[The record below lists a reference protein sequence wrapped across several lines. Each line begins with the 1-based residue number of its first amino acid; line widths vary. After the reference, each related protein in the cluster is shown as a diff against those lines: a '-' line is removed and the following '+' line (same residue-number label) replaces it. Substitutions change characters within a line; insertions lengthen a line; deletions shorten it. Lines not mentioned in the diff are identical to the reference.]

1 MYKFCL
7 NCIDFFL
14 NLNLLSNFVVGFIN
28 KLKEKHLQSMKKGL
42 KKLGFLVA
50 VATICALSLG
60 NAQAQDAAKP
70 EKKSSIL
77 IGVKG
82 GVTVNKFQV
91 SSSMAATEYYSGGQ
105 ALAFAHI
112 NFNSWVGTALE
123 VGFSQ
128 SGAARFNRQ
137 DGSVPFTNGV
147 VDYRL
152 SNVQANFLTYFKL
165 PILSVYEPKIFFGPS
180 MDANVYATG
189 NRESVVF
196 DRTTK
201 TRTDATNS
209 FKSMD
214 WAMIVGLG
222 LDFDIKFATLMVDAR
237 YRHGI
242 TDINNARGLGSNAD
256 VRTRGWAV
264 NVGLGFKIG
273 K

>member
-1 MYKFCL
+1 
-7 NCIDFFL
+7 
-14 NLNLLSNFVVGFIN
+14 
-28 KLKEKHLQSMKKGL
+28 MKKGL
-42 KKLGFLVA
+42 KKLSLLVA
-50 VATICALSLG
+50 LATVFAFAFS

-70 EKKSSIL
+70 ESKSSFL

-82 GVTVNKFQV
+82 GLTVNKMLV
-91 SSSMAATEYYSGGQ
+91 SHDWSATNYYSGGQ
-105 ALAFAHI
+105 ALAFAHF

-128 SGAARFNRQ
+128 SGASRFQRT
-137 DGSVPFTNGV
+137 DFKAGTW
-147 VDYRL
+147 DYRL
-152 SNVQANFLTYFKL
+152 SNVQANLLTYFKL
-165 PILSVYEPKIFFGPS
+165 PVLSVYEPKVFIGPS

-189 NRESVVF
+189 NKEGVDFGS
-196 DRTTK
+196 TTK
-201 TRTDATNS
+201 TRYDETNS

-222 LDFDIKFATLMVDAR
+222 VDFDIKFATLMVDAR

-242 TDINNARGLGSNAD
+242 TDVNNARGLGSNAD
-256 VRTRGWAV
+256 VRTRGWAI

>member
-1 MYKFCL
+1 
-7 NCIDFFL
+7 
-14 NLNLLSNFVVGFIN
+14 
-28 KLKEKHLQSMKKGL
+28 MKKGL
-42 KKLGFLVA
+42 KNLGFLVA
-50 VATICALSLG
+50 VATICALSFG

-70 EKKSSIL
+70 EKKTSFL

-82 GVTVNKFQV
+82 GLTVNKFQV
-91 SSSMAATEYYSGGQ
+91 SSSVAETEYYSGGQ
-105 ALAFAHI
+105 ALVFGHL

-128 SGAARFNRQ
+128 SGTARYNYQ
-137 DGSVPFTNGV
+137 SNSVPTANAL

-152 SNVQANFLTYFKL
+152 SNVQANLLTYFKL
-165 PILSVYEPKIFFGPS
+165 PILSVYEPRVFIGPS

-189 NRESVVF
+189 NREGTTFGS
-196 DRTTK
+196 TTK

-209 FKSMD
+209 FKAMD
-214 WAMIVGLG
+214 WAMIVGAG
-222 LDFDIKFATLMVDAR
+222 VDFDLKFATLLLDVR

-256 VRTRGWAV
+256 VRTRGWAF

>member
-1 MYKFCL
+1 L
-7 NCIDFFL
+7 NIVFIR
-14 NLNLLSNFVVGFIN
+14 NFVVIFIN

-42 KKLGFLVA
+42 KKLSLLVA
-50 VATICALSLG
+50 LATVFAFAFS

-70 EKKSSIL
+70 ESKSSFL

-82 GVTVNKFQV
+82 GLTVNKMLV
-91 SSSMAATEYYSGGQ
+91 SHDWSATNYYSGGQ
-105 ALAFAHI
+105 ALAFAHL

-128 SGAARFNRQ
+128 SGASRFATEA
-137 DGSVPFTNGV
+137 TNGPRMT
-147 VDYRL
+147 DYRL
-152 SNVQANFLTYFKL
+152 SNVQANLLTYFKL
-165 PILSVYEPKIFFGPS
+165 PVLSVYEPKIFIGPS

-189 NRESVVF
+189 NVEGMTAAGTPLKYRV
-196 DRTTK
+196 
-201 TRTDATNS
+201 DATNN

-222 LDFDIKFATLMVDAR
+222 VDFDIKFATLMIDAR

-242 TDINNARGLGSNAD
+242 TDVNNSYGLGDQYISSIGMGNND
-256 VRTRGWAV
+256 VRTRGWAI
-264 NVGLGFKIG
+264 NIGLGFKIG